1 MAYIDR
7 EVHKLVGK
15 AIHHYGLIEGGDR
28 IAVAVSGGKDSV
40 LLLWLLRERLRHV
53 PIRYDVVAVHVD
65 LGFEP
70 NTAAPLEDF
79 FRKEGFDYRILRTDY
94 GLKAHGPEN
103 RENPCFLCA
112 RRRRAALFREA
123 RAVGCSKVAFAHNQ
137 DDFIE
142 TFFINILYGAQTAAM
157 VPRQVFFGG
166 SLVVIRPLA
175 LVDSH
180 KVDRMVRRLGLP
192 VVVNPCPSA
201 GRNARTDIRDFL
213 FGLYRKNPKIR
224 GNIFH
229 AMSHVNLEYLP
240 PPLKRPTGAP
250 GDALRMRPLSQNDG

>member
-1 MAYIDR
+1 MAYIDQ
-7 EVHKLVGK
+7 EVRKLVGK
-15 AIHHYGLIEGGDR
+15 AVHHYGLIDDGDR
-28 IAVAVSGGKDSV
+28 IAVAVSGGKDSLV
-40 LLLWLLRERLRHV
+40 LLWILRERLRHV
-53 PIRYDVVAVHVD
+53 PIGYELVAVHVD

-70 NTAAPLEDF
+70 STAAPLEDF

-94 GLKAHGPEN
+94 GLQAHGPEN

-123 RAVGCSKVAFAHNQ
+123 RALGCSKVALAHNQ

-142 TFFINILYGAQTAAM
+142 TFFINILYGAQTAGI
-157 VPRQVFFGG
+157 VPRQSFFGG

-180 KVDRMVRRLGLP
+180 KVGRMARQLELP
-192 VVVNPCPSA
+192 LVENPCPSA
-201 GRNARTDIRDFL
+201 GRNARTEIREFL
-213 FGLYRKNPKIR
+213 FGLYRKNRKIR

-229 AMSHVNLEYLP
+229 AMSHVNWEYLP
-240 PPLKRPTGAP
+240 PPLKGTLAAPKGAP
-250 GDALRMRPLSQNDG
+250 KKPPQGEDEG